1 MSDAGN
7 PIGPKK
13 PKIAPSL
20 LTSTMV
26 KEQPIQTQKTSLRI
40 GIPREPFPLENRVA
54 LTPQAVEALV
64 ANGHEVYLEHKAG
77 EGSNFTNE
85 EYTAGGAVIVYSKE
99 EVYNRAD
106 IITKISPPK
115 KDECELIRKSQTLIS
130 AVNMGQI
137 TADYVETLVGKG
149 VTAIGYEFIRSAD
162 GSIPFLEMV
171 SQIAGVGSINIA
183 AELLAAPAGGKG
195 LLMGGITG
203 VPPVNVAIV
212 GAGTVGMNA
221 ARTALALGAS
231 VRVLD
236 IEVFKLREL
245 ERVLNQ
251 RVYTEISSQAALH
264 KACKWADVVIGAAYI
279 KGLRAPVVITEDM
292 VNDMVEGAV
301 IIDVAIDQGGCVETS
316 KRTDH
321 RKPYFVYEGVTH
333 YCVPNIASRVARTG
347 SKVISNLLMPMLL
360 SMGKRGGV
368 KQSVGRET
376 SITTGIY
383 VYHKHVTHRALA
395 DLYGHNFMDIELLYA
410 SDM

>member
-1 MSDAGN
+1 MSEHG
-7 PIGPKK
+7 K
-13 PKIAPSL
+13 PLANKPQIASSL
-20 LTSTMV
+20 LTSPMV
-26 KEQPIQTQKTSLRI
+26 KEQPVSGQSTSLRI
-40 GIPREPFPLENRVA
+40 GIPREPFPLENRVS
-54 LTPQAVEALV
+54 LTPEAVDTLV

-77 EGSNFTNE
+77 AGSNFSNE
-85 EYTAGGAVIVYSKE
+85 AYTAAGAVIVYSKE

-115 KDECELIRKSQTLIS
+115 EDECELLRKSQTLIS
-130 AVNMGQI
+130 AVNMGQM
-137 TADYVETLVGKG
+137 TAEYIDRLVGKSI
-149 VTAIGYEFIRSAD
+149 TAIGYEFVRSSD

-251 RVYTEISSQAALH
+251 RVYTELSSPSSVQ
-264 KACKWADVVIGAAYI
+264 KACEWADVLIGAAYN
-279 KGLRAPVVITEDM
+279 KGMRAPIVITEDM
-292 VNDMVEGAV
+292 VNEMVEGAV

-316 KRTDH
+316 RRTDH
-321 RKPYFVYEGVTH
+321 RNPHFEHEGVTH

-360 SMGKRGGV
+360 SMGQRGGM

-376 SITTGIY
+376 AITTGIY

-395 DLYGHNFMDIELLYA
+395 DLYGHSFMDIDLLYA